1 VQVGVANTTSA
12 FKTLEEERQG
22 REEAVDAQLQV
33 FPAMLSIWLKQM
45 STLDDPR
52 QAKNKTQTCRRVTVW
67 SAVFCFSNELPS
79 TGGCANDST
88 LFS

>member
-1 VQVGVANTTSA
+1 MQVGVANTTSA

-33 FPAMLSIWLKQM
+33 FPAMLPIWLKQM

-52 QAKNKTQTCRRVTVW
+52 QAKK
-67 SAVFCFSNELPS
+67 
-79 TGGCANDST
+79 
-88 LFS
+88 